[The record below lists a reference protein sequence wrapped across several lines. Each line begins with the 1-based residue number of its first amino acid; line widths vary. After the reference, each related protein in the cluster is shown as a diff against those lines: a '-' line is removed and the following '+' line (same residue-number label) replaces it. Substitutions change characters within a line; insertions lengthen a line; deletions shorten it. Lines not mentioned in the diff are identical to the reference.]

1 MRYWIYK
8 CNVEGGPAG
17 YWGDWRTMVFHRKAA
32 SEWGGH
38 YSTGSAEV
46 ALALNGRVGVG
57 DVVAAFQTNEHV
69 VVGFC
74 RIDKI
79 TGPDG
84 SKKLWLR
91 PIEYLD
97 PPLAL
102 HEAKKGTILED
113 SNAVN
118 GPVMLRE
125 LERAEMEELVRLAG
139 APPRVLK
146 GEAAKAGYKPI
157 VP

>member
-1 MRYWIYK
+1 MRYWLYK

-17 YWGDWRTMVFHRKAA
+17 YWGDWRTMVFDRKAA

-38 YSTGSAEV
+38 YSTSSAEV
-46 ALALNGRVGVG
+46 ALALNERVAVG

-74 RIDKI
+74 RIEKI
-79 TGPDG
+79 TGLEDD
-84 SKKLWLR
+84 KKLWLR

-102 HEAKKGTILED
+102 HEAKKGTILEN
-113 SNAVN
+113 SSAVN

-125 LERAEMEELVRLAG
+125 LERPEMEELVRLAG
-139 APPRVLK
+139 APRRVLK
-146 GEAAKAGYKPI
+146 GEAAKGGYRPVKA
-157 VP
+157 